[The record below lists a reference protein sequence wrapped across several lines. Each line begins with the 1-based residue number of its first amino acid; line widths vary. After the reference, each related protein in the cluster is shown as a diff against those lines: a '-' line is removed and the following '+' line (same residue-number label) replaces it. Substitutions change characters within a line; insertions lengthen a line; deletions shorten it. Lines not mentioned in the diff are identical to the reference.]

1 MVLMSI
7 SPVDGCERD
16 VYRFTP
22 MKLLKLLLTIP
33 HMIAATAT
41 IRAGVVRL
49 AGVAGAATKSPAPRE
64 LCWFA
69 ARKLQNRT
77 EVLTTHGTSPL
88 SKSGNDHGGHK

>member
-7 SPVDGCERD
+7 LPVDVSERD

-49 AGVAGAATKSPAPRE
+49 AGAAGAATKSPAQSE
-64 LCWFA
+64 LCCFS
-69 ARKLQNRT
+69 ARKLQ
-77 EVLTTHGTSPL
+77 
-88 SKSGNDHGGHK
+88 KSDQSVDNTWNTPP